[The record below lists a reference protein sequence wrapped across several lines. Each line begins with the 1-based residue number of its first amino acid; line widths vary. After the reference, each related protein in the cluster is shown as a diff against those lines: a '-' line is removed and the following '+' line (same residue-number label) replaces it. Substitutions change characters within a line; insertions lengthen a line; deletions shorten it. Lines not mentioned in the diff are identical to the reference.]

1 MKMDTF
7 RLKIRTQAKNVIARL
22 RKTTFM
28 LLKMYPFAM
37 DADSSVFDWNYL
49 LCALYSA
56 KHWQQLEAELE
67 FITQH
72 AFE

>member
-67 FITQH
+67 FIT
-72 AFE
+72 